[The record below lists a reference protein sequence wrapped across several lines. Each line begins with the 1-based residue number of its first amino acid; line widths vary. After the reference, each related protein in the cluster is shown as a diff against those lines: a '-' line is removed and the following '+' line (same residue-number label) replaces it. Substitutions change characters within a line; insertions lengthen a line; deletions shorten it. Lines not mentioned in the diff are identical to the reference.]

1 MVAVQSAS
9 PGNISMLLP
18 VPDPPVITS
27 PALGKLYYEIQ
38 TKKLMKIYLTIS

>member
-9 PGNISMLLP
+9 PGKVSMLLP

-27 PALGKLYYEIQ
+27 PALGKMYCEIQ